1 MRPPGTI
8 RVPAVGRGSLVPES
22 TSPIREPA
30 DPPESPVPGRGRP
43 LVEIPLK
50 HLRASLLLKACAVA
64 AFMGYGGLLALLI
77 ARKLPFDT
85 AGFIALLSL
94 ASWFFLFWWLP
105 VIERTRIFAGRERGG
120 IPAVLE
126 TFAVSC
132 VVLVHVLM
140 AIIVVYAARN

>member
-1 MRPPGTI
+1 M
-8 RVPAVGRGSLVPES
+8 
-22 TSPIREPA
+22 
-30 DPPESPVPGRGRP
+30 
-43 LVEIPLK
+43 EIPLR
-50 HLRASLLLKACAVA
+50 HLRASILLQACAVA

-105 VIERTRIFAGRERGG
+105 VIEKTRILGGGRGH

-140 AIIVVYAARN
+140 AVIVVYAART